1 VVVCAVGF
9 RPDLARPLSPTSP
22 HAPPPSLSHF
32 RFPRSNSLS
41 PPPCPRCDPVDDY
54 RRLLDPKV
62 SSELPLPSHLSLP
75 PLLSPRVRGAPTPAL
90 QRAAPAAPLRVPLA
104 WPRPASP
111 AASLPSPRCGPVR
124 PPGGAPALPL
134 TRPRPAPRRRPRP
147 SPRAALSGVTRRRPC
162 PPLGVAPIRPFP
174 GCAPAPSRGPCPACP
189 RRGPDVAWRGP

>member
-1 VVVCAVGF
+1 VQWVFDLTWPGPC
-9 RPDLARPLSPTSP
+9 RPPPPMRPLR
-22 HAPPPSLSHF
+22 PSLSHF

-90 QRAAPAAPLRVPLA
+90 QRAAPVAPLRVPLA

-111 AASLPSPRCGPVR
+111 VASLPSPRCGPVR

-147 SPRAALSGVTRRRPC
+147 SPRAAPSGVTRRRPC
-162 PPLGVAPIRPFP
+162 PPLGAAPI
-174 GCAPAPSRGPCPACP
+174 
-189 RRGPDVAWRGP
+189 